1 MKQVEKMDWIET
13 INKVTKT
20 GTSRTIT
27 IPVTMAGDMQIT
39 EGDYVKLQ
47 YDEKQKTIT
56 IRKVV

>member
-1 MKQVEKMDWIET
+1 MDWRET

>member
-1 MKQVEKMDWIET
+1 MEKMDWRET

-56 IRKVV
+56 IRKVR

>member
-1 MKQVEKMDWIET
+1 MEKMDWRET
-13 INKVTKT
+13 INKVTRT
-20 GTSRTIT
+20 GTSRTVT

-56 IRKVV
+56 IRKVR

>member
-1 MKQVEKMDWIET
+1 MDNKPDWRVT
-13 INKVTKT
+13 INKVTRT
-20 GTSRTIT
+20 GTSRTVT

-56 IRKVV
+56 IRKVR

>member
-1 MKQVEKMDWIET
+1 MEKMDWRET